1 MRLLNPK
8 LFPEDVFNFLNGNKE
23 VLDIVIDYLYTDI
36 PISIKQLYKPTS
48 DGKTIPLLVNNNF
61 LNCVTENKDNFKVL
75 KKLYTNNSLLIK
87 KTYLQDTH
95 LNYVNLEYS
104 FTDSVLNTSIK
115 GLTLNDVIYVLKM
128 HNLYKLYA
136 LHQNMSLS
144 SRRNHLYQSMQKQ
157 PFIQLCS
164 TVYEKISSNRVL
176 YANYESISE
185 YRYRMQKNPSTMGSQ
200 VLQYNKKFC
209 SFIYAIK
216 NTEVP
221 IHKFFSGLYN
231 HHIELNEYLK
241 SNSII
246 DYTIT
251 DKSKARVAINVEQSV
266 IDDKLALYT
275 NALKEYADIESTFN
289 CYLYKNSDSVNKNI
303 KVVKG
308 YDIQKYYNVKNYYLP
323 VRKKTSSSFVT
334 IEDNISE
341 STDNSLHSACM
352 RHAGYKNKH
361 MCFYAENQEVCSML
375 VLFENNKVRA
385 RAILWQHEDKTL
397 ISRIYY
403 IQEKDRLELVNYA
416 NQKGFYN
423 ICNYPSDNNKG
434 ITNDITDN
442 VPNIKVTFKPYHS
455 LPWIDTFNALDL
467 ITKELVVTKSQA
479 SDKHTINRFMDCR
492 STNGGMIKNDMTHIQ
507 YRNRG
512 KFYKLTAPQTDGP
525 YILGGDAFVDVKK
538 GMIVNK
544 NSILDISSTKPFTNV
559 ATEDISSAYIEVLH
573 MRGVSDYNVSNFNV
587 TVAA

>member
-1 MRLLNPK
+1 MRSLNPK

-144 SRRNHLYQSMQKQ
+144 SQGRNHLYHMQKQ
-157 PFIQLCS
+157 PFIQLCK
-164 TVYEKISSNRVL
+164 TVYDKLVNNRVL
-176 YANYESISE
+176 YTNYESISE
-185 YRYRMQKNPSTMGSQ
+185 YIYSMQRNPSNMGSQ
-200 VLQYNKKFC
+200 VLRYNKKFC

-246 DYTIT
+246 DYTIP

-308 YDIQKYYNVKNYYLP
+308 YDIQKYYNVKNYYTP
-323 VRKKTSSSFVT
+323 VRKKTSSSFIT
-334 IEDNISE
+334 IEDNTSE

-434 ITNDITDN
+434 ITNDITNN

-467 ITKELVVTKSQA
+467 ITKELVVNKSQD
-479 SDKHTINRFMDCR
+479 SDKHTINRLMDCR

-512 KFYKLTAPQTDGP
+512 KFYKLTNPQTDTP
-525 YILGGDAFVDVKK
+525 YILNGDAFVDVKK
-538 GMIVNK
+538 GIIINI
-544 NSILDISSTKPFTNV
+544 NSILDISSIKPLTNV
-559 ATEDISSAYIEVLH
+559 TAEDILPTYLDALH
-573 MRGVSDYNVSNFNV
+573 MRWVSDYNISDLTLND
-587 TVAA
+587 AA